1 MRRLSIVCALA
12 LVAAATL
19 AGCTGGSNPEPW
31 DSPNSARTTGA
42 ATPDVCGRIR
52 TAITNDMKPIGTAM
66 GSMVGYA
73 VAKDSGNQTK
83 AASQVAAAVK
93 DMGSDIAAAAADAAD
108 AKLKSAVA
116 TAVGNINR
124 LAEDPSFVSGIASL
138 DDIPA
143 ASKQLTDATQ
153 PIAAACA

>member
-83 AASQVAAAVK
+83 AASQVAAA
-93 DMGSDIAAAAADAAD
+93 DAAD